1 MRLVSWKTGSAIAV
15 CAMAVVFGQ
24 ISAAQEVKEGGQPA
38 PAEAQAP
45 TKPAQ
50 PAPPPAPE
58 IPRRPLILPA
68 VPNVRVDLTIID
80 QAGSETPVKKTLSVI
95 AVSGN
100 GGSVRSKVT
109 VAVPTMEGSP
119 VKLRYEDLPLNVDV
133 RPEIAENG
141 LIRTRLILN
150 YETVRTASGGG
161 GGVRSVVT
169 VDQSMMLVNG
179 KPMTVSQSADAA
191 TDRKVSVELK
201 ATILP

>member
-1 MRLVSWKTGSAIAV
+1 MRLVSWKISNAIAV
-15 CAMAVVFGQ
+15 CVIAVVLGQ
-24 ISAAQEVKEGGQPA
+24 ISSAQESGPGGQPP
-38 PAEAQAP
+38 PAEPQP
-45 TKPAQ
+45 PAKL
-50 PAPPPAPE
+50 APAPE
-58 IPRRPLILPA
+58 ARRPAMLPA

-80 QAGSETPVKKTLSVI
+80 QAGSDTPVKKTLTVI
-95 AVSGN
+95 AASGS
-100 GGSVRSKVT
+100 GGAVRSKVT

-119 VKLRYEDLPLNVDV
+119 VKLRYEELPLNVDV

-150 YETVRTASGGG
+150 YETVKTAAGGG

-169 VDQSMMLVNG
+169 VDQWMMLSNG

-201 ATILP
+201 ATIL

>member
-15 CAMAVVFGQ
+15 CAIAVVFGQ
-24 ISAAQEVKEGGQPA
+24 IGAAQEAKEGGQPA
-38 PAEAQAP
+38 AAEAQAP
-45 TKPAQ
+45 AKPA
-50 PAPPPAPE
+50 PAPAPE
-58 IPRRPLILPA
+58 MPRRPMILPA

-95 AVSGN
+95 AASGS

-150 YETVRTASGGG
+150 YETVRTAAGGG

-169 VDQSMMLVNG
+169 VDQTMMLVNG
-179 KPMTVSQSADAA
+179 KPMIVSQSADAA
-191 TDRKVSVELK
+191 TDRKVSVEMK
-201 ATILP
+201 ATSQP

>member
-1 MRLVSWKTGSAIAV
+1 MRLVSWNTGSAIAMCV
-15 CAMAVVFGQ
+15 MAVVLGP
-24 ISAAQEVKEGGQPA
+24 ISAAQEAKEGGQPA

-45 TKPAQ
+45 AKPA
-50 PAPPPAPE
+50 AAPAPE

-95 AVSGN
+95 AASGN
-100 GGSVRSKVT
+100 SGSVRSKVT

-133 RPEIAENG
+133 RPDIAENG

-150 YETVRTASGGG
+150 YETVRNAAGGG

-169 VDQSMMLVNG
+169 VDQSVMLVNG
-179 KPMTVSQSADAA
+179 KAMTVSQSADAA
-191 TDRKVSVELK
+191 TDRRVSVELK